1 MTPEAK
7 AREQIDKKLQES
19 GWVIQDIKTL
29 NLTVALGVAVCEFQ
43 TSTGPVDYALF
54 VDGVPVGVAEAK
66 KDEKGA
72 VLTGVEGAVRAVRK
86 QPLQMG
92 QAGIPDSVCL

>member
-43 TSTGPVDYALF
+43 TSTGPVD
-54 VDGVPVGVAEAK
+54 
-66 KDEKGA
+66 
-72 VLTGVEGAVRAVRK
+72 
-86 QPLQMG
+86 
-92 QAGIPDSVCL
+92 

>member
-19 GWVIQDIKTL
+19 GWVIQNMRTL
-29 NLTVALGVAVCEFQ
+29 NLTAALGVAVCEFP

-54 VDGVPVGVAEAK
+54 VDGMPVGVAEAK
-66 KDEKGA
+66 KMKKE
-72 VLTGVEGAVRAVRK
+72 RF
-86 QPLQMG
+86 
-92 QAGIPDSVCL
+92 